1 MLEAAVAAE
10 LQAVAVLM
18 KPQLEAQG
26 VQVVA
31 AKAVI
36 NLMAQIL

>member
-1 MLEAAVAAE
+1 MLEAAGAGA
-10 LQAVAVLM
+10 LQAGAVLVNRH
-18 KPQLEAQG
+18 LAAQAA
-26 VQVVA
+26 QAVA

>member
-1 MLEAAVAAE
+1 MLGAAVAVA
-10 LQAVAVLM
+10 LRAAVALT
-18 KPQLEAQG
+18 KTQLAAQG

-36 NLMAQIL
+36 NLMA